1 MDRRAR
7 LRPRSGRPGLRPHFA
22 AAHRLPH
29 EPRRQA
35 ETAFLHRRA
44 ARTHQV
50 PAPRRRRHLH
60 RRRLPAPR
68 LALAHGAPRPLHPRR
83 ARFRRRPHLRSRL
96 ESRSRSPGLGR
107 SRLPVRAPAPFKR
120 TENEPPGTIRRIQGN
135 GRQSRHQRPYPPPAA
150 PDAPPQNAGR
160 HQARCCRH
168 HQPHSIRHRARV
180 PPRYARA
187 RRRRQGAQP
196 IRRPDQGN
204 RPLGEHSHGREP
216 AARSPPL
223 PHRRGRTKRSR
234 ETLSRHCR
242 NPGRR
247 LSRASPRPGRRRNR
261 TRRPPLMPA
270 SAVTTAAPTR
280 NPFVEW
286 IVPIAAVS
294 LVFVMLVPL
303 PAFALDLLLAASFA
317 ASVLVL
323 LSALQILRP
332 AQFSVFPS
340 LLLLLTLFRLSLNL
354 ASSRRILLHGNEGA
368 GAAGRVIESF
378 GQFVVGG
385 NYVVGFVLF
394 IALIAIQYIVVSH
407 GAVRTAEVTARFT
420 LDALPGKQ
428 MAIDADLNAG
438 LIDEHQARARREQTA
453 REAEFYGAMDGAAR
467 FNQRDSIATIL
478 ITGINILAGFL
489 IGVFQLDIPFREALK
504 TYTVLTVGDGLVTMI
519 PSLLVSMAGGMV
531 VTRASS
537 NATLSA
543 DLGTQLLSRRRSLQ
557 IAAGVMVALAC
568 IPGLPKFSFLAIA
581 GVVAL
586 LAARLPKPAKDK
598 DGKVIE
604 VAEPGAL
611 PAAEKDKKAA
621 KSDSIEDLLKLDE
634 LSLEVG
640 YSLVNLVDVQQG
652 GQLLAR
658 VKALRSSLAVQ
669 LGFIVPPIH
678 ITDNVRLKP
687 REYVISMRGVEI
699 ARWEMLEDKVLA
711 ISSELTPPALAGT
724 PTREPAFGV
733 AALWIAPAL
742 ESQALTSGY
751 AVVDQTSVLS
761 THLAE
766 IIRQHAYELLTRQ
779 ETKRLLDRLSESH
792 PKLVEELVPKI
803 LSLGEVQKVLQ
814 QLLREQVSV
823 RDLSTILETLL
834 DASAANKNPVLLV
847 EAARQSLARAL
858 VRPLLSDDGGL
869 RVLTLDHNIEE
880 ELSRAF
886 SAQAPPATSTGLQP
900 SFVRRILD
908 GLRAL
913 AGDQV
918 AQAAP
923 ILLCSTPARFHLR
936 RLLEPFLPKVVV
948 LSPLE
953 IPPMVSVQSLGTVR

>member
-1 MDRRAR
+1 M
-7 LRPRSGRPGLRPHFA
+7 
-22 AAHRLPH
+22 
-29 EPRRQA
+29 
-35 ETAFLHRRA
+35 
-44 ARTHQV
+44 
-50 PAPRRRRHLH
+50 
-60 RRRLPAPR
+60 
-68 LALAHGAPRPLHPRR
+68 
-83 ARFRRRPHLRSRL
+83 
-96 ESRSRSPGLGR
+96 
-107 SRLPVRAPAPFKR
+107 
-120 TENEPPGTIRRIQGN
+120 
-135 GRQSRHQRPYPPPAA
+135 PAA
-150 PDAPPQNAGR
+150 V
-160 HQARCCRH
+160 
-168 HQPHSIRHRARV
+168 S
-180 PPRYARA
+180 
-187 RRRRQGAQP
+187 
-196 IRRPDQGN
+196 
-204 RPLGEHSHGREP
+204 
-216 AARSPPL
+216 
-223 PHRRGRTKRSR
+223 T
-234 ETLSRHCR
+234 
-242 NPGRR
+242 
-247 LSRASPRPGRRRNR
+247 
-261 TRRPPLMPA
+261 
-270 SAVTTAAPTR
+270 SAVTAAAPSR
-280 NPFVEW
+280 NAFIEW

-303 PAFALDLLLAASFA
+303 PAFVLDLLLATSFA

-354 ASSRRILLHGNEGA
+354 ASSRRILLHGNEGT
-368 GAAGRVIESF
+368 GAAGHVIEAF

-385 NYVVGFVLF
+385 NYIVGFVLF

-489 IGVFQLDIPFREALK
+489 IGVFQLDIPFREALR

-581 GVVAL
+581 GIVAL

-604 VAEPGAL
+604 VADPGAL
-611 PAAEKDKKAA
+611 PATGKDKKTA

-640 YSLVNLVDVQQG
+640 YALVNLVDVQQG

-687 REYVISMRGVEI
+687 REYVISLRGVEI

-711 ISSELTPPALAGT
+711 ISSELTPPALTGT

-733 AALWIAPAL
+733 AAHWIARAL

-766 IIRQHAYELLTRQ
+766 VIRQHAYELLTRQ
-779 ETKRLLDRLSESH
+779 ESKRLLDRLSESH

-814 QLLREQVSV
+814 QLLREQVSI
-823 RDLSTILETLL
+823 RDLSTILEALL
-834 DASAANKNPVLLV
+834 DASAINKHPVLLV
-847 EAARQSLARAL
+847 EAARQALGRAL

-886 SAQAPPATSTGLQP
+886 SPQAPPATSTGLQP

-908 GLRAL
+908 GLRQL

-918 AQAAP
+918 AQTAP

-953 IPPMVSVQSLGTVR
+953 IPPMVSVQSLGVVR